1 MKKSLVHVLVR
12 RYAPTR
18 GGSDGAAGKG
28 RNGVSVLSA
37 VKAIVA
43 TGLAA
48 FTIRDAP

>member
-1 MKKSLVHVLVR
+1 MHVLNLCLQIGAARGDQMVR
-12 RYAPTR
+12 R
-18 GGSDGAAGKG
+18 GKG
-28 RNGVSVLSA
+28 RNGVSVLSV